1 MKINQI
7 LFFLVIISIL
17 IISCC
22 FQSKEEVEFKEFY
35 FGKIDEII
43 NYNNNMSTIGFEYTE
58 NYWLSF
64 YETTEYLTA
73 LTKHKFRYSSGE
85 PPFYLKE
92 SDFEKDIK
100 DLKMWY
106 ENNKSGMTIKVADSL
121 VNANHKK
128 W

>member
-1 MKINQI
+1 
-7 LFFLVIISIL
+7 
-17 IISCC
+17 
-22 FQSKEEVEFKEFY
+22 
-35 FGKIDEII
+35 
-43 NYNNNMSTIGFEYTE
+43 MSTIGFEYTE

-92 SDFEKDIK
+92 TDFMKDIK

-106 ENNKSGMTIKVADSL
+106 DNNKCGMTIKVADSI

-128 W
+128 LINCK